1 MAMFRSRQRM
11 SDSGSDPFTD
21 LLFNALLTFT
31 FLFLISLL
39 LINPPAKSGIINP
52 KAEFLITVSWED
64 GNANDID
71 TWVQGPQN
79 TRVWFKQTQN
89 GLMHLDR
96 DDRGLANDTQQVDG
110 QEIVNPL
117 NQEVVTIRGRP
128 PGEFIVNV
136 HYYKS
141 ADQLEVPVTI
151 YVAEVNPTLKV
162 LHYATLSLK
171 QEGEEKTAVRF
182 TLNAQ
187 GKVEN
192 INTLQTSLVGDRK

>member
-11 SDSGSDPFTD
+11 SRSGSDPFTD

-64 GNANDID
+64 GNPNDID
-71 TWVQGPQN
+71 TWVQGPQG
-79 TRVWFKQTQN
+79 TRVWYKQAQN

-96 DDRGLANDTQQVDG
+96 DDRGLTNDKQRVDG
-110 QEIVNPL
+110 QEIINPL

-141 ADQLEVPVTI
+141 QDQQTVPVSI
-151 YVAEVNPTLKV
+151 YLAEVNPALKV
-162 LHYATLSLK
+162 LHYATLDLTK
-171 QEGEEKTAVRF
+171 EGEEKTAVRF
-182 TLNAQ
+182 TLNHQ

-192 INTLQTSLVGDRK
+192 INTLQTSLIGDR

>member
-96 DDRGLANDTQQVDG
+96 DDRGLTNDTQQVDG

-141 ADQLEVPVTI
+141 TDQLEVPVTI

>member
-64 GNANDID
+64 GSANDID

-96 DDRGLANDTQQVDG
+96 DDRGLTNDTQQVDG

-141 ADQLEVPVTI
+141 TDQLEVPVTI

-162 LHYATLSLK
+162 LHYATLKLK
-171 QEGEEKTAVRF
+171 KEGEEKTAVRF

>member
-96 DDRGLANDTQQVDG
+96 DDRGLTNDTQQVDG

-128 PGEFIVNV
+128 PGEFIINV

-141 ADQLEVPVTI
+141 TDQLEVPVTI

-162 LHYATLSLK
+162 LHYATLNLK
-171 QEGEEKTAVRF
+171 KEGEEKTAVRF
-182 TLNAQ
+182 TLNNQ

>member
-1 MAMFRSRQRM
+1 MSLFRSRK
-11 SDSGSDPFTD
+11 SNGNSGSDPFTD

-39 LINPPAKSGIINP
+39 LINPPAKSGIIDP

-64 GNANDID
+64 GSANDID

-79 TRVWFKQTQN
+79 KRIWFKQTQN

-96 DDRGLANDTQQVDG
+96 DDRGAANDTQQVNG
-110 QEIVNPL
+110 KEIINPL

-141 ADQLEVPVTI
+141 EDQLEVPVTI
-151 YVAEVNPTLKV
+151 YLAEVNPTLKV
-162 LHYATLSLK
+162 LHYATLNLK
-171 QEGEEKTAVRF
+171 NEGEEKTAVRF
-182 TLNAQ
+182 TLNGQ

-192 INTLQTSLVGDRK
+192 INTLQTNIVGNL

>member
-1 MAMFRSRQRM
+1 MALFRTRQHM
-11 SDSGSDPFTD
+11 SGTGSDPFTD

-64 GNANDID
+64 GSANDID
-71 TWVQGPQN
+71 TWVQGPQG
-79 TRVWFKQTQN
+79 TRVWYKQAQN

-96 DDRGLANDTQQVDG
+96 DDRGLTNDTQQVDG

-141 ADQLEVPVTI
+141 QDGQAVPVSI

-162 LHYATLSLK
+162 LHYATLDLK
-171 QEGEEKTAVRF
+171 KEGEEKTAVRF
-182 TLNAQ
+182 TLNNQ
-187 GKVEN
+187 GEVEN
-192 INTLQTSLVGDRK
+192 INTLQTSLVGE

>member
-1 MAMFRSRQRM
+1 MALFRSRQRVG
-11 SDSGSDPFTD
+11 GSDPFTD

-79 TRVWFKQTQN
+79 TRVWYKQTQN

-96 DDRGLANDTQQVDG
+96 DDRGLTNDTQLVNG

-141 ADQLEVPVTI
+141 QDQLKVPVTI
-151 YVAEVNPTLKV
+151 YLAEVNPTLKV
-162 LHYATLSLK
+162 LHYATLDLNK
-171 QEGEEKTAVRF
+171 EGEEKTAVRF
-182 TLNAQ
+182 TLNNQ
-187 GKVEN
+187 GQVEN
-192 INTLQTSLVGDRK
+192 INTLQTSLVGEN